1 MDLRLRTQAS
11 RRNGLSNTL
20 TAITRSIL
28 PVLAVLIAA
37 GAGNAQQVLE
47 IDYESGRTVID
58 SEERAIYSTVI
69 DHERSILYA
78 YDLEEPEGVMAFSLV
93 TGEWMRT
100 VRFQTGGGPQELP
113 QGFAGMAVAPGG
125 GLYVS
130 DLSRVLEFD
139 GEGRYVGNWTPHA
152 PERKGAVCDF
162 NGEPAVPT
170 FNGVIK
176 RNGDSEVTIGPG
188 PSGLS
193 HLSEHERRQAADRI
207 WSARMACT
215 AAAAFVVT
223 TYADDTDSLTA
234 YYGSGRMGMLPIPAE
249 LAEAAKATVGPKIG
263 TDGQGDIVLSAIAD
277 IRLGGH
283 GGYLVAGAV
292 IDPATG
298 CYATIRN
305 PEKNMFAYEF
315 RGVYADSAVVAV
327 AAYEEGQELGRRVI
341 DYYDYADKVAL
352 YPLRRV
358 NGEPCAGMLTT
369 VS

>member
-1 MDLRLRTQAS
+1 M
-11 RRNGLSNTL
+11 
-20 TAITRSIL
+20 
-28 PVLAVLIAA
+28 
-37 GAGNAQQVLE
+37 
-47 IDYESGRTVID
+47 
-58 SEERAIYSTVI
+58 
-69 DHERSILYA
+69 
-78 YDLEEPEGVMAFSLV
+78 
-93 TGEWMRT
+93 
-100 VRFQTGGGPQELP
+100 
-113 QGFAGMAVAPGG
+113 
-125 GLYVS
+125 
-130 DLSRVLEFD
+130 
-139 GEGRYVGNWTPHA
+139 
-152 PERKGAVCDF
+152 
-162 NGEPAVPT
+162 
-170 FNGVIK
+170 
-176 RNGDSEVTIGPG
+176 
-188 PSGLS
+188 
-193 HLSEHERRQAADRI
+193 
-207 WSARMACT
+207 
-215 AAAAFVVT
+215 VT
-223 TYADDTDSLTA
+223 TYADDTDWLTA

-298 CYATIRN
+298 CYARIRN

-369 VS
+369 GS